1 MRTCIDVSPEYNYM
15 NMNNQNNDK
24 INDQVA
30 SLEGSGNNFTN
41 SNYHTAQMS
50 SLERPQSKQHY
61 MSGMIQAQQNELE
74 NQNYMRARSPSEGG
88 MQQNVM
94 NMQPNMM
101 QNQAV
106 GKWIIVDFSGLILW
120 YGLEE
125 ESNDE
130 MLEQLEQL
138 AKENKALKEANR
150 RHMPYNMQLCLL
162 KSEESEEF
170 YRTKMYSKE
179 KEIDHFKRQCH
190 LLEKR
195 CEESYDIQ
203 HDMENALEEYEV
215 NTKKW
220 EEQLKTTS
228 RKFQDLQRKYS
239 TLTEEKRVMGDKM
252 VKLEDDKTKLSEKW
266 IKLSAKN
273 KHDDKIRQRLKE
285 LEQTHDKKT
294 REMSSLTE
302 KLSKIEREN
311 TMLRKANDSLQNTVN
326 QQVKKIKGLKSTT
339 VEKNDEQEITDQ
351 ITSELLDKINQYEEV
366 LQETKLE
373 NEQLTGR
380 FITPF

>member
-1 MRTCIDVSPEYNYM
+1 MWHGI
-15 NMNNQNNDK
+15 
-24 INDQVA
+24 
-30 SLEGSGNNFTN
+30 
-41 SNYHTAQMS
+41 
-50 SLERPQSKQHY
+50 
-61 MSGMIQAQQNELE
+61 
-74 NQNYMRARSPSEGG
+74 
-88 MQQNVM
+88 
-94 NMQPNMM
+94 
-101 QNQAV
+101 
-106 GKWIIVDFSGLILW
+106 
-120 YGLEE
+120 EE